1 MGRYI
6 TLGKRT
12 FQSFSSDKCSTLAA
26 SIAYYAV
33 FSIFPLAVFAV
44 AVLGFILG
52 GAQARQNVVDGVTK
66 VIPLGDQ
73 GQQALAKTIKGAT
86 AAKGWLGLIGI
97 FMAAWSASG
106 LFGQIRSALDSVWD
120 VDRDLPMLRAN
131 LRNLML
137 LIGFG
142 GLIGLSVASTGF
154 LEATRK
160 AGSEVLGPLL
170 TLGAPLFVLLT
181 FLAPLLLTFAA
192 FMVLYKL
199 APHARL
205 GWGDVWPA
213 ALIAA
218 LFFEFGKSLL
228 TFYIVHL
235 GGFNALA
242 GSLGAAILFLVFVY
256 WTAQV
261 ILLAAEFAKHRM
273 LVNSGAVPAEDPKVE
288 TPKISLTVKV
298 KNMVEGLW
306 VIEEEHHER
315 DLPYHPGRLDPRTN
329 EPTNTKEEVL
339 YREQETVREA
349 RRESDKAGKAPQTVH
364 AGSDQSATDG
374 QVPAGALSRQLQDE
388 MRREPVP
395 TTSVAFGNVL
405 QAGTAPGYSVHHDDV
420 EASLW
425 WKVAGFAVALVLS
438 FFMKQRVEKQ
448 PRKAKASQQQKR
460 PGGLLAKLK
469 LTV

>member
-12 FQSFSSDKCSTLAA
+12 FQSFGSDKCSTLAA

-33 FSIFPLAVFAV
+33 FSIFPMAVFAV
-44 AVLGFILG
+44 AVLGFIMG
-52 GAQARQNVVDGVTK
+52 GAQARQNVVDAITK
-66 VIPLGDQ
+66 IIPLGDQ
-73 GQQALAKTIKGAT
+73 GQQGLANTIKGAT

-97 FMAAWSASG
+97 VSAGWSASG
-106 LFGQIRSALDSVWD
+106 LFGQIRSSLDSVWD

-137 LIGFG
+137 FIGFG
-142 GLIGLSVASTGF
+142 GLLAASVASTGF
-154 LEATRK
+154 LEGARK
-160 AGSEVLGPLL
+160 AGSDMLGPLL

-181 FLAPLLLTFAA
+181 FLAPLLLTFIA
-192 FMVLYKL
+192 FMVLYRF

-213 ALIAA
+213 AVIAA
-218 LFFEFGKSLL
+218 IFFEFGKSLL

-261 ILLAAEFAKHRM
+261 LLLAAEFAKHRM

-288 TPKISLTVKV
+288 TPKIPLTVKV
-298 KNMVEGLW
+298 KNMAVGLW
-306 VIEEEHHER
+306 AIEEEHHEQ
-315 DLPYHPGRLDPRTN
+315 DLPYHPGRLDPNTN

-339 YREQETVREA
+339 FKEREA
-349 RRESDKAGKAPQTVH
+349 VRDAQRQTAEAGKSPQSVH
-364 AGSDQSATDG
+364 ATRAGSAPKASG
-374 QVPAGALSRQLQDE
+374 ELPAGKLSKQLQDE
-388 MRREPVP
+388 MQREPVP

-420 EASLW
+420 DASLW
-425 WKVAGFAVALVLS
+425 WKVGGFAVALVLS
-438 FFMKQRVEKQ
+438 FFMKQREEKQ
-448 PRKAKASQQQKR
+448 ARKAKAKQKR
-460 PGGLLAKLK
+460 SGGLLAKLK
-469 LTV
+469 LTF